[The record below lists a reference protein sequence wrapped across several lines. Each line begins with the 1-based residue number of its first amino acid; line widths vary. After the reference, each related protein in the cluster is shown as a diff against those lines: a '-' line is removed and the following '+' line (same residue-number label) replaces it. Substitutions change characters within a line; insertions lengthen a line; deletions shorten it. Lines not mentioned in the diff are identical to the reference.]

1 MVFAKLF
8 STFMF
13 NIYNKYFVK
22 NTKAIHKYKIL
33 TSYLLF
39 LFFINLYIME
49 DNIEIFEEPQE
60 NKNINQRPKFLTVL
74 CILSWV
80 NIAFA
85 LIGSVMNSFTSEQD
99 QQAVIDQQIAMY
111 SELDMPII
119 KDDLI
124 EYMNVKGKNLRS
136 ETLINLILMLVEG
149 LAVYLMFILYK
160 NGFWLYT
167 GVQACILGALYIN
180 SPGDNYF
187 TTISIAISGFI
198 IITFEVLYALN
209 LKHMKD

>member
-1 MVFAKLF
+1 M
-8 STFMF
+8 
-13 NIYNKYFVK
+13 NIYNKYFDK

-39 LFFINLYIME
+39 LFFLTYKYIME
-49 DNIEIFEEPQE
+49 DNIETFEEPQE
-60 NKNINQRPKFLTVL
+60 NNNINQRPKFLTVL

-80 NIAFA
+80 NVSFV
-85 LIGSVMNSFTSEQD
+85 LIGSLMNSFTSEQD

-124 EYMNVKGKNLRS
+124 EFMSVKKENLKS
-136 ETLINLILMLVEG
+136 ENLINLILMLVEG
-149 LAVYLMFILYK
+149 LAVYLMFILYR

-167 GVQACILGALYIN
+167 GVQACILGLLFIN

-187 TTISIAISGFI
+187 TTITIAMSGFI
-198 IITFEVLYALN
+198 IIIFEVLYALN